1 MECYEIKGLIF
12 NSIYH
17 SDEFDDEFKKAQV
30 IAFLRMFLAEY
41 NFNDYFDN
49 HEISELE
56 YEKYFKS
63 YMEEVYP
70 FRHKQIK
77 KYYKNQGESIK

>member
-1 MECYEIKGLIF
+1 MECNELKDLIF
-12 NSIYH
+12 DSIYY
-17 SDEFDDEFKKAQV
+17 SEEFTDEFKKAQV

-41 NFNDYFDN
+41 NFDDYFEN

>member
-1 MECYEIKGLIF
+1 MKCYELKGLIF
-12 NSIYH
+12 DSIYYN
-17 SDEFDDEFKKAQV
+17 DEFDEYKKSQV

-49 HEISELE
+49 HDISEFE